1 METTKGI
8 KLDLPSMLSSDS
20 VTICFTDCL
29 VYQNNKRRGIILAQY
44 YMPKEIEEF
53 FKKPLKQRAIG
64 EPIQIKEIETP
75 SVTSPNTLLQ
85 AIGSLVSSRPQQP
98 STLTPRTQ
106 ITSIKTESPRIETKP
121 PTTPRAPITTS
132 ISPESLRQVGIGTI
146 IPSQKEQEFLQ
157 SQAQK
162 IKTGQDRMK
171 AIDTATIDID
181 EELKKYGLPSSKELE
196 KRNIDPKFVAK
207 YPQIG
212 KILTAAPSDKVKKF
226 EEETLLG
233 KALART
239 AETGAQAIT
248 GQQGEIT
255 STGNTILDFVSSL
268 AGVIGGY
275 SVSGGI
281 GGMTRQL
288 SASATQLPV
297 IENILSKAGKYEQ
310 IARSAVRGGATG
322 AIMGGTRAAMAGEE
336 TEDILKTAATDA
348 IYYAAAD
355 TIVSLLAPPII
366 RAVDNN
372 QESKRPINKWRKD
385 IRHLKIGT

>member
-1 METTKGI
+1 
-8 KLDLPSMLSSDS
+8 
-20 VTICFTDCL
+20 
-29 VYQNNKRRGIILAQY
+29 
-44 YMPKEIEEF
+44 MPKEIEEF

-121 PTTPRAPITTS
+121 LTTPSAPITTS
-132 ISPESLRQVGIGTI
+132 ISPESLRQVGINTI

-162 IKTGQDRMK
+162 IKTEQDRMK
-171 AIDTATIDID
+171 AIETGTIDID
-181 EELKKYGLPSSKELE
+181 EELKKHGLPSSKELE
-196 KRNIDPKFVAK
+196 KRNINPEFVAK

-212 KILTAAPSDKVKKF
+212 KILTAIPSDKVKKF

-275 SVSGGI
+275 SFSGGI
-281 GGMTRQL
+281 GGM
-288 SASATQLPV
+288 A
-297 IENILSKAGKYEQ
+297 
-310 IARSAVRGGATG
+310 
-322 AIMGGTRAAMAGEE
+322 
-336 TEDILKTAATDA
+336 
-348 IYYAAAD
+348 
-355 TIVSLLAPPII
+355 
-366 RAVDNN
+366 
-372 QESKRPINKWRKD
+372 
-385 IRHLKIGT
+385 

>member
-1 METTKGI
+1 M
-8 KLDLPSMLSSDS
+8 
-20 VTICFTDCL
+20 
-29 VYQNNKRRGIILAQY
+29 
-44 YMPKEIEEF
+44 
-53 FKKPLKQRAIG
+53 
-64 EPIQIKEIETP
+64 
-75 SVTSPNTLLQ
+75 
-85 AIGSLVSSRPQQP
+85 
-98 STLTPRTQ
+98 
-106 ITSIKTESPRIETKP
+106 
-121 PTTPRAPITTS
+121 
-132 ISPESLRQVGIGTI
+132 
-146 IPSQKEQEFLQ
+146 
-157 SQAQK
+157 
-162 IKTGQDRMK
+162 
-171 AIDTATIDID
+171 
-181 EELKKYGLPSSKELE
+181 
-196 KRNIDPKFVAK
+196 
-207 YPQIG
+207 
-212 KILTAAPSDKVKKF
+212 
-226 EEETLLG
+226 LG

-239 AETGAQAIT
+239 AETGAQVIT

-366 RAVDNN
+366 RAVDNKIKKKVVDPLIKGVKIRYAAFKN
-372 QESKRPINKWRKD
+372 RHIRDIAPIETSFVRFPTDFAKQGYKEFIPGSGIWIKYERKRQGNRPIYETVLHNGQLIPLYKRKAYIGNKPTKD
-385 IRHLKIGT
+385 IVKEVNEIARTIPKADKISPLTTTPPTPPETTAPQTTPSVINLPGPTTATPTETTPISNLSARTRNSYSN

>member
-1 METTKGI
+1 
-8 KLDLPSMLSSDS
+8 
-20 VTICFTDCL
+20 
-29 VYQNNKRRGIILAQY
+29 
-44 YMPKEIEEF
+44 MPKEIEEF
-53 FKKPLKQRAIG
+53 FKKPIKQRAIG

-121 PTTPRAPITTS
+121 LTTPSAPITTS

-162 IKTGQDRMK
+162 IKTEQDRMK
-171 AIDTATIDID
+171 AIETGTIDID
-181 EELKKYGLPSSKELE
+181 EELKKHGLPSSKELE
-196 KRNIDPKFVAK
+196 KRNINPEFVAK

-212 KILTAAPSDKVKKF
+212 KILTAIPSDKVKKF

-255 STGNTILDFVSSL
+255 STGNTILDFVSDRK
-268 AGVIGGY
+268 
-275 SVSGGI
+275 SV
-281 GGMTRQL
+281 
-288 SASATQLPV
+288 V
-297 IENILSKAGKYEQ
+297 
-310 IARSAVRGGATG
+310 
-322 AIMGGTRAAMAGEE
+322 
-336 TEDILKTAATDA
+336 
-348 IYYAAAD
+348 
-355 TIVSLLAPPII
+355 
-366 RAVDNN
+366 
-372 QESKRPINKWRKD
+372 
-385 IRHLKIGT
+385 